1 MKKIF
6 LICSLSFLVWS
17 CNQSSSV
24 EKEIAKIPQN
34 VELIRFDQAFMESEN
49 LNELQSEFPYLFP
62 ENVPID
68 YWQNKQTD
76 SLFIELNEEV
86 NKHFSDTKKL
96 ESELKSLFQHI
107 KHYYPE
113 QNPEKVITLINEV
126 DVPYRAI
133 YTDSV
138 SFIALD
144 NYLGKDHRFY
154 QVFDQYVR
162 IDFEPEKITVDLA
175 DNFLRQHI
183 KQAND
188 RIFLS
193 QIIDAGK
200 ILYGMDLL
208 IPGKG
213 DHLKIGY
220 TPEQLD
226 WCKANEKQIWE
237 YFVSKKILYDT
248 DPKLYT
254 RFIQQA
260 PFSKFYL
267 DLDQESPG
275 KVGVY
280 IGWQIVRNY
289 MKKNPV
295 TLQELSVTDY
305 QEIFDKSNY
314 KPTK

>member
-6 LICSLSFLVWS
+6 LIYSLSFLVCS
-17 CNQSSSV
+17 CNQSSSI
-24 EKEIAKIPQN
+24 EKEISKIPQN
-34 VELIRFDQAFMESEN
+34 VELIRFDRAFMESEN

-213 DHLKIGY
+213 DRLKIGY